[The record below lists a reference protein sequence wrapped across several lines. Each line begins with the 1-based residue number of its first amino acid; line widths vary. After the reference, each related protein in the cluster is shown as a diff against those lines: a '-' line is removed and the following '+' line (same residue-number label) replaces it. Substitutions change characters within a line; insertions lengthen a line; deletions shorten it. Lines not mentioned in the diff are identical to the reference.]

1 MERLAGDTVKSA
13 RLGINVVAES
23 ANVMELEL
31 KPPAGGD
38 SQGWVLTAELKCR
51 APNGSSIPVWKHTD
65 TVVPRQDPAAIKLF
79 LYSRTKKFFKTFTDD
94 VRKLRVK
101 IKPD

>member
-1 MERLAGDTVKSA
+1 M
-13 RLGINVVAES
+13 
-23 ANVMELEL
+23 
-31 KPPAGGD
+31 
-38 SQGWVLTAELKCR
+38 
-51 APNGSSIPVWKHTD
+51 WKHTD